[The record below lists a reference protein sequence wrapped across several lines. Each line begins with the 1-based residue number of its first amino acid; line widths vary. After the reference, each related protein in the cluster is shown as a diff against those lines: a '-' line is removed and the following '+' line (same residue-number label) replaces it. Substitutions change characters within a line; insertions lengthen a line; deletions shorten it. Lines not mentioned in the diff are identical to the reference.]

1 MEIRIFILRLLLFST
16 ANAMTPQQALAELSG
31 ANGPVRFA
39 VVRDGLYRGG
49 QPTAHHLELLRA
61 AGIDTIVNL
70 RMPDRTSRDEAA
82 DAARLG
88 MRTVSVPFSGLFRV
102 DLPYLMK
109 AIDAIKG
116 GGHVYVHCHVGRDR
130 TSLIIALAR
139 VVLDGWAAA
148 EAWQQNAVAFGYRR
162 VIWHR
167 SIADS
172 FEAAM
177 RSLGR

>member
-1 MEIRIFILRLLLFST
+1 
-16 ANAMTPQQALAELSG
+16 MTPQEALAELSG
-31 ANGPVRFA
+31 PNGPVRFA

-70 RMPDRTSRDEAA
+70 RMHDGTSRDEAA
-82 DAARLG
+82 EAARLG

-109 AIDAIKG
+109 AVDSIKS
-116 GGHVYVHCHVGRDR
+116 GGHVYVHCHAGRDR
-130 TSLIIALAR
+130 TSLVIALAR
-139 VVLDGWAAA
+139 VLLDGWGASQ
-148 EAWQQNAVAFGYRR
+148 AWQHDAVAFGYRR

-167 SIADS
+167 SIAES

-177 RSLGR
+177 RALGR